1 MELPS
6 KIFVAGHRGMVG
18 SAVVRRLRFT
28 DCHVVTRSH
37 EDLDLCD
44 PDATDRFL
52 QAARPDA
59 VVITAA
65 KVGGIVANQ
74 SAPVEFLSDN
84 IRMTTN
90 VLRSSHRAGVSRLL
104 MLGSTCIYP
113 RECRQPMRETDLLS
127 GPLEPTNEAY
137 SLAKITAVKLCQF
150 YRQQY
155 DVIYHSVMPTNLYG
169 PGDNYNL
176 ELGHV
181 VAALLH
187 ADFMTRKNPM
197 TKT

>member
-6 KIFVAGHRGMVG
+6 KVFVAGHRGMVG

-59 VVITAA
+59 VVMTAA

-74 SAPVEFLSDN
+74 STPVEFLSDN

-90 VLRSSHRAGVSRLL
+90 VLRSSHRAGISRLL

-113 RECRQPMRETDLLS
+113 RECRQPMRETDLL
-127 GPLEPTNEAY
+127 T
-137 SLAKITAVKLCQF
+137 V
-150 YRQQY
+150 
-155 DVIYHSVMPTNLYG
+155 
-169 PGDNYNL
+169 
-176 ELGHV
+176 
-181 VAALLH
+181 
-187 ADFMTRKNPM
+187 
-197 TKT
+197 